1 MERKIVTKYIGGS
14 LRRDGCSS
22 TAGFFVACV
31 LQPTVVSRVAVG
43 GQANKLADVV
53 GLFVIA
59 SSDLGCAA
67 GVRREKG
74 QNNEQDQTHLG
85 CPDDFIE
92 IGVARTCLTTTIAL
106 DIAIGIVDRAAQKSE
121 TMQQQKKSKSKN

>member
-14 LRRDGCSS
+14 LQRDGCSS
-22 TAGFFVACV
+22 TAGFFVACDI
-31 LQPTVVSRVAVG
+31 PTVVSRVAVVG
-43 GQANKLADVV
+43 GQASILADVV
-53 GLFVIA
+53 GLCVIA
-59 SSDLGCAA
+59 LSDLGCAA

-74 QNNEQDQTHLG
+74 QNNEEDQTHLG

-92 IGVARTCLTTTIAL
+92 IGVARNCLTTTIAL
-106 DIAIGIVDRAAQKSE
+106 GVAIGIVDRAAQKSE

>member
-14 LRRDGCSS
+14 LQRDGCSS

-31 LQPTVVSRVAVG
+31 LQPTVVSRVAGG
-43 GQANKLADVV
+43 GQASILADVV
-53 GLFVIA
+53 GLCVIA
-59 SSDLGCAA
+59 LSVLGCAA

-74 QNNEQDQTHLG
+74 QKNEQDQTHFG
-85 CPDDFIE
+85 CPDNFIV
-92 IGVARTCLTTTIAL
+92 IGVARKCITTKIAL
-106 DIAIGIVDRAAQKSE
+106 GVAIGIVDRAAQKSE